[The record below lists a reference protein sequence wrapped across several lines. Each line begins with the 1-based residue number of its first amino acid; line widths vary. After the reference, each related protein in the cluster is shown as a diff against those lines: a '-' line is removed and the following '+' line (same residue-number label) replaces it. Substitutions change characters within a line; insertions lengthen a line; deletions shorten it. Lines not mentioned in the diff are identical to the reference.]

1 LVHIQ
6 IEEIISYNIN
16 MSKNKNSISNN
27 KVSITIFIKYLVLN
41 YENFTKINTRILQK

>member
-27 KVSITIFIKYLVLN
+27 KVVIDNYIYRISCFKLWKFYKVKY
-41 YENFTKINTRILQK
+41 